1 MAPETGQ
8 IDHLDVK
15 LIEALRDDP
24 RVGLLEIAR
33 RVGVARGTVQARL
46 RKLEERGVI
55 TGYGPEVEPSRMGYP
70 IAAFVFVELNQGRLA
85 EAAEAAR
92 ACPEVLEVDAVS
104 GDQDLICRVVARGTV
119 QARLRKLEERGVITG
134 YGPEVEP
141 ARMGYPIAA
150 FVFVELNQGRL
161 AEAAEAARAVP
172 EVLEVDAVSGQQ
184 DLICRVVAHD
194 TEHLQE
200 IVNGL
205 VASEAI
211 QRCTSHIVL
220 SRQVAPRTAPLLRS
234 AAKPG

>member
-1 MAPETGQ
+1 MAPDTGQ
-8 IDHLDVK
+8 IDQLDVQ
-15 LIEALRDDP
+15 LIEALREDP

-46 RKLEERGVI
+46 SKLEQRGVI
-55 TGYGPEVEPSRMGYP
+55 TGYGPEVEPGRMGYP
-70 IAAFVFVELNQGRLA
+70 ISAFVFVELHQGRL
-85 EAAEAAR
+85 
-92 ACPEVLEVDAVS
+92 
-104 GDQDLICRVVARGTV
+104 Q
-119 QARLRKLEERGVITG
+119 
-134 YGPEVEP
+134 
-141 ARMGYPIAA
+141 
-150 FVFVELNQGRL
+150 
-161 AEAAEAARAVP
+161 EAAEAARAVP

-184 DLICRVVAHD
+184 DLIARVVARD

-234 AAKPG
+234 AAQPVRRSRRAAG